1 MSEEKSKTPI
11 DEIDAK
17 FFARGRTHGI
27 IQVIV
32 FWVSAILLDLLSMK
46 LRHSRLFNPIFY
58 YSILVSNILVIPI
71 YLSCE
76 KGLTDGERD
85 GNYLGGYVCGS
96 LITFI
101 FVVIFMYSPLSAP
114 IFFSMSPT
122 YLNAS
127 YGEMNVTYY
136 LFFFLPPNIIAFIL
150 TLIVRAVIKHIENK
164 KRDNN
169 EHRAT

>member
-11 DEIDAK
+11 DEIEHK
-17 FFARGRTHGI
+17 YFVRGRMHGI

-32 FWVSAILLDLLSMK
+32 FWVSAILLDLLSME

-71 YLSCE
+71 YLLCE
-76 KGLTDGERD
+76 KKLCNGERD
-85 GNYLGGYVCGS
+85 GNYLEGYVAGN
-96 LITFI
+96 LLAYVL
-101 FVVIFMYSPLSAP
+101 VVFFFFTPLADMVFYSYPFYEPGDGPS
-114 IFFSMSPT
+114 IV
-122 YLNAS
+122 N
-127 YGEMNVTYY
+127 YY
-136 LFFFLPPNIIAFIL
+136 MFFFLPPYLIGFLL
-150 TLIVRAVIKHIENK
+150 TLIIRTIIKHIENK